1 MKAYLLRDNDGVT
14 AVYANDIVEALRK
27 TEEQYPIEIPSEVE
41 TLCKVTDVTPKAFL
55 RYEFEIEGLVATWR
69 QKLWVRIGHH
79 ASRVTYTDVSL
90 SAVIPSAPVDN
101 DDTLLYTLTDA
112 EEQIQF
118 CLALD
123 KTELAS
129 EYLAEVDDVED
140 RLYLSEKYDLPATD
154 ADEAYAVREHEAY
167 VGGMPTHVGW

>member
-1 MKAYLLRDNDGVT
+1 M
-14 AVYANDIVEALRK
+14 
-27 TEEQYPIEIPSEVE
+27 EIPTEVE
-41 TLCKVTDVTPKAFL
+41 TLCKVTGVTPKGFL
-55 RYEFEIEGLVATWR
+55 RYEFELDGLVATWR
-69 QKLWVRIGHH
+69 QKLWVKIGHH

-90 SAVIPSAPVDN
+90 AAVIPYAPVDN
-101 DDTLLYTLTDA
+101 DDALLYTLTDA

-123 KTELAS
+123 KTELAT

-140 RLYLSEKYDLPATD
+140 RLYLSDKYDLPACD
-154 ADEAYAVREHEAY
+154 ADEAYAAREHAAY